1 MPPATVIPV
10 PAQPVLPVVG
20 SDAVFP
26 VRRIYCIGRN
36 YAAHAREMGGAPE
49 RDPPFFFCKPADAAF
64 AVTGEAP
71 TDWPYPSLSDDVHH
85 EIEMV
90 AAIGVGGRDIAAAD
104 ALAHVWG
111 YGVGLDMTRRDL
123 QAQMKA
129 LGRSWEVG
137 KAFDHAA
144 PMGALHPVS
153 EVGHPSRGAIWL
165 DVNGERRQQGDLS
178 DMIWSVAEA
187 VAELSRY
194 FALVPGDLL
203 MTGTPAGV
211 GPVARGDV
219 LNGHVGGLGAFSIR
233 VV

>member
-36 YAAHAREMGGAPE
+36 YAAHAREMGGQPD

-90 AAIGVGGRDIAAAD
+90 AAIGVGGRDIAVAD

>member
-1 MPPATVIPV
+1 MSPATVIPV

-36 YAAHAREMGGAPE
+36 YAAHAREMGGQPD

>member
-36 YAAHAREMGGAPE
+36 YAAHAREMGGQPD
-49 RDPPFFFCKPADAAF
+49 RNPPFFFCKPADAAF

-90 AAIGVGGRDIAAAD
+90 AAIGVGGRNIAAAD

-153 EVGHPSRGAIWL
+153 EVGHPASGAIWL
-165 DVNGERRQQGDLS
+165 DVNGERRQHGDLS

>member
-36 YAAHAREMGGAPE
+36 YAAHAREMGGQPD
-49 RDPPFFFCKPADAAF
+49 RNPPFFFCKPADAAF

-90 AAIGVGGRDIAAAD
+90 AAIGVGGRNIAAAD

>member
-36 YAAHAREMGGAPE
+36 YAAHAREMGGQPD

-219 LNGHVGGLGAFSIR
+219 LNGHVDGLGAFSIR